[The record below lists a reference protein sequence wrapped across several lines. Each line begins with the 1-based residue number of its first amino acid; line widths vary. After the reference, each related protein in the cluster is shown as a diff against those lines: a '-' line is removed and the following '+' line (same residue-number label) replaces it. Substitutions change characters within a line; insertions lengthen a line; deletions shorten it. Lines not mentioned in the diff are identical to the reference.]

1 MAYIYQIQNDINNK
15 LYVGKTEF
23 SIEERFKQH
32 CKDAFRERNEK
43 RPLYAAM
50 RKYGCEH
57 FHISLIE
64 ETDKPEER
72 EIYWIETLGTFKY
85 GYNATKGGDGR
96 SYLDYDLI
104 YNLYMAGLTII
115 EIHNQY
121 HWACDSIRKV
131 LNKYGVSIEERKKRG
146 NQARQENRTI
156 GMYDKETDQLL
167 KTFINRK
174 EAQNYLQVSASD
186 HIREVCLGKRKTAYG
201 YKWKYL

>member
-15 LYVGKTEF
+15 LYVGKTES

-50 RKYGCEH
+50 QKYGCEH

-64 ETDKPEER
+64 ETNKPEER

-146 NQARQENRTI
+146 NQAIQENRAI
-156 GMYDKETDQLL
+156 GMYDKETNQLL
-167 KTFINRK
+167 KTFTNRK
-174 EAQNYLQVSASD
+174 EAQNEQQASTSA

>member
-15 LYVGKTEF
+15 LYVGKTES

-32 CKDAFRERNEK
+32 CKEAFREHNEK

-50 RKYGCEH
+50 QKYGCEH

-64 ETDKPEER
+64 ETNKPEER

-146 NQARQENRTI
+146 NQARQENRAI
-156 GMYDKETDQLL
+156 GMYDKETNQLL
-167 KTFINRK
+167 KTFTNRK
-174 EAQNYLQVSASD
+174 EAQNYLQASTSA